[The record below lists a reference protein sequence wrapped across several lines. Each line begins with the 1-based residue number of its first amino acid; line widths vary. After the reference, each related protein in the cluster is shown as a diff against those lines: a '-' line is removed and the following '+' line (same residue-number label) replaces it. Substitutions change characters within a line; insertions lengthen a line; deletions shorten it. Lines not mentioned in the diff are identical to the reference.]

1 MNVLNRFFSDIQYA
15 LLKAYF
21 KIETIICKEIMT
33 HGNKSLKAINLTFF
47 FTKNTT
53 LKFLLKL
60 LHIQ

>member
-15 LLKAYF
+15 LLKTYF

-47 FTKNTT
+47 
-53 LKFLLKL
+53 
-60 LHIQ
+60 H